1 MYAPLLALSNL
12 FFCPLWLS
20 PLSFLITQV
29 AEKTAEQEKTG
40 RETVTR
46 LATRLHHLRSTA
58 TCQGIYNSPY
68 HVGYHPT
75 AFGVPVEE
83 HLRSAVRP
91 VIKKELSMRG
101 RSLKPVG
108 SLPPIEPRN
117 VHQAG
122 YAEME
127 QEERQE
133 RWLSKTRRMAQ
144 EDFVTAAGKLPLNYP
159 GSVHLETGYNP
170 PPQSLER
177 SVDKAKWISD
187 QNFKP
192 AVPTNRFVD
201 PVGLDASMDATGVSA
216 ATKPKLMMS
225 SIPAAY

>member
-1 MYAPLLALSNL
+1 MLTCLP
-12 FFCPLWLS
+12 FCRS
-20 PLSFLITQV
+20 RRAQV

-40 RETVTR
+40 RETVNR

-91 VIKKELSMRG
+91 LIKQELAARG
-101 RSLKPVG
+101 KTLKPVG

-122 YAEME
+122 WAEME

-133 RWLSKTRRMAQ
+133 RWLSKTKRMAQ

-159 GSVHLETGYNP
+159 GSVHLDAGYNP

-177 SVDKAKWISD
+177 SVDKSRWISD
-187 QNFKP
+187 TNFKP

-201 PVGLDASMDATGVSA
+201 PSLEAMDGTATGASA
-216 ATKPKLMMS
+216 GLGASKQRLTS
-225 SIPAAY
+225 SIPVAY